1 MWINIS
7 VQYLSLKKVTVKVH
21 YFQISFS
28 SKFPVVPLWLRLILT
43 CHFQVSRG
51 CLRSPDP
58 IGQLTHVTAG
68 VVRLDGADDEVAAGL
83 DVDPAVHAAHAG
95 DGDVVPVPGHG
106 EVARGALA
114 LADEAD
120 HVPLGLV
127 LVERRVGDDGSSW
140 KYYL

>member
-1 MWINIS
+1 MDPHFTSI
-7 VQYLSLKKVTVKVH
+7 
-21 YFQISFS
+21 F
-28 SKFPVVPLWLRLILT
+28 LILT

-51 CLRSPDP
+51 SLGSPDP
-58 IGQLTHVTAG
+58 IGQLAHVAPS

-95 DGDVVPVPGHG
+95 DGDVVSVPGHG
-106 EVARGALA
+106 EVARGALT

-120 HVPLGLV
+120 HVALGLV